1 MRKLVFTIAD
11 KWLIFFLLLASL
23 LPIIYNM
30 LYISQ
35 PSAKTAQIRVN
46 GQLIKTLPLRDGYA
60 EEFRVGNSQQ
70 YAIIEVLNGKVRIRE
85 DDSPRQ
91 IGVQS
96 GWISH
101 PPQQIVNLPYQ
112 IVVTIVTDEPQ
123 DVDTIIR

>member
-46 GQLIKTLPLRDGYA
+46 NQA
-60 EEFRVGNSQQ
+60 N
-70 YAIIEVLNGKVRIRE
+70 
-85 DDSPRQ
+85 
-91 IGVQS
+91 QS
-96 GWISH
+96 KQSIDQN
-101 PPQQIVNLPYQ
+101 PAAA
-112 IVVTIVTDEPQ
+112 
-123 DVDTIIR
+123 